1 MKKILVI
8 VLLLG
13 LSGKAQTLTAT
24 NTVTLAWNYPPV
36 PSPVNVN
43 FVISES
49 TNLSLT
55 NWTVLTNAPSSNCA
69 PVLASNSASFSLT
82 LPILPGA
89 YFFVCQSSNVW
100 GISSNSNV
108 LQTPPPAVNPTN
120 FTIQYGNP

>member
-1 MKKILVI
+1 MKKMLML

-13 LSGKAQTLTAT
+13 LGAKAQTLPPT
-24 NTVTLAWNYPPV
+24 NTVTLAWNYQAVPV
-36 PSPVNVN
+36 PTNLN

-49 TNLSLT
+49 TNLST
-55 NWTVLTNAPSSNCA
+55 NWTVLTNAPSTNCS
-69 PVLASNSASFSLT
+69 PVITSNSAGFSLT
-82 LPILPGA
+82 LPIVPGA

-120 FTIQYGNP
+120 FTIQYNVP